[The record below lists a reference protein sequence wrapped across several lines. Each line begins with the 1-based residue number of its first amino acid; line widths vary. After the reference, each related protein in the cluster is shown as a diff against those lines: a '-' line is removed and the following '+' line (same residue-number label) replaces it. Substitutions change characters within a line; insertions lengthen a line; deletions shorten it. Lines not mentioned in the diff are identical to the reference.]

1 MRIACLQFNPQL
13 GNIAHNL
20 KRAED
25 IIFRAAPVKLDFLI
39 LPEMAFSGYNFKSLD
54 EISIHLE
61 PTAAGPSTVWA
72 RTIAKSLKCHV
83 IVGYPE
89 YCGDTQ
95 SSLSAPKPSRS
106 TSRYN
111 SIVLVSPLGDVLAN
125 YRKTFLYTTDQ
136 SWAEEGPGFYT
147 DAIPGYQQG
156 RMTMGIC
163 MDLNPKNFTEPFDK
177 HEFAHHILD
186 TQSDLAIL
194 PMAWL
199 TMQSPESI
207 VEHTHVP
214 DAETLQYWIRR
225 LQPVFDC
232 GGSGIS
238 DEIIFVACNRSGME
252 GSDAVY
258 AGTSAIV
265 GISMG
270 NVKVYGCLGRGA
282 EDLLICD
289 VFNNKSL
296 LRRK

>member
-1 MRIACLQFNPQL
+1 
-13 GNIAHNL
+13 
-20 KRAED
+20 
-25 IIFRAAPVKLDFLI
+25 
-39 LPEMAFSGYNFKSLD
+39 
-54 EISIHLE
+54 
-61 PTAAGPSTVWA
+61 VWA

-163 MDLNPKNFTEPFDK
+163 TSSSSPLVFLKITNAENRPPSPQKLFILILGMDLNPKNFTEPFDK